1 MYKNYTRSGIPI
13 RYIRKILFIMRLITV
28 ILIASMVQVSAAS
41 YAQKLTLVQKEV
53 TMLQLFKEIKKQT
66 DFNVVWNEKK
76 LNVRSLLDAD
86 FINTPLS
93 EVLTKT
99 LNTYRLTYII
109 NKKTIVIKEKE
120 KTMLEKIQAA
130 FDKSISCVGRVSDD
144 NGKWLKGA
152 SVIVKGTNK
161 STVTDDYGY
170 FVLHNVEEK
179 STLLISYVGF
189 EIKEIPAVENIGAVK
204 LSLST
209 GRLEEVQIVST
220 GYQNIPKERATGSF
234 VLVDSALLNRRVST
248 NILDRLD
255 GVTSGLIFT
264 NNRNHQF
271 GQSNIEIR
279 GRATLFSNPDPL
291 IILDNFPY
299 DGDLSNINPN
309 DIENVTILKDAAAA
323 SAWGARSGNGVIVIT
338 TKKGSLN
345 TKAIVSLNANV
356 NIGGKP
362 DLYYSPQL
370 TSSEYIDIEQFLF
383 NKGAYNNNIKNG
395 YSALSP
401 AVEIFLAKRNGTIST
416 VDSINK
422 INQLKGFDAREQ
434 LLKYYYKPIVNQQ
447 YQASV
452 SGGGPTQKYFLSAG
466 YDKNANGSVGNS
478 YSRVTLN
485 ANNTYY
491 FLNNKLELF
500 SSILYTN
507 SKTESIPGIA
517 MAYPYSQ
524 LADENG
530 APIVVAAKLRPSYA
544 ASAGGGKLLNW
555 LFRPLD
561 ELNKRFNNNKNDL
574 TDYRINL
581 SLSYKIMLGLK
592 ASAYYTYEKGNSENT
607 TLHELESYYS
617 RNFINTFSQ
626 ITNTGAVVYPVP
638 MGGIQEAILT
648 NMKSHNGRFQLNY
661 EKLWQ
666 NHSVNAI
673 AGYEIRSNNNFS
685 SSNTL
690 YGYNPETAS
699 NQNVAVNY
707 TGLFPSF
714 YGSGSDKIPTGIS
727 QLGTDNRFVSFYFNG
742 AYTYSQKYIA
752 SLSLRR
758 DESNLFGVTINQ
770 KGVPLWS
777 AGLAWNLSTFGY
789 TGNVN
794 TNISAYLTAKS
805 LNEFQIYNAY
815 STRIFN
821 PPNPSLKW
829 EKIKNLNL
837 GLDFSIKGDRLT
849 GSVDYWTKSGIDLIG
864 NSPIAPQTGIT
875 LFTGNSANTFTKGV
889 DLQFNSINLNGFLK
903 WQTTLL
909 YNYSSSKVTD
919 YKVANGTN
927 SNVVSANFN
936 NPLQGYPY
944 YSIFSFRYG
953 GLNASGDPQ
962 GYLNGVLST
971 DYNGILNSK
980 NRSELIYNGS
990 AVPTSFGSLRN
1001 YFTRPSLDNSV
1012 IYSGAGNNYTVADY
1026 TNRWQKPGDE
1036 LTTNVPSLVYPIDLS
1051 RSSLYTYSDVLVEK
1065 GDHIRLQDMRLG
1077 FSFGKKNTPFRN
1089 LNLFT
1094 YINNIG
1100 ILWRANKNQIDPDY
1114 PTDKKPSTNILQ
1126 PVTLS
1131 DFQNLLDNTNIMN
1144 YTGGLA
1150 QLACDDYVVDFSGWQ
1165 VVPPTQRNS
1174 YIWDADLYGGEVGIR
1189 DWNFPYQ
1196 QIFYTNSVLDGLS
1209 KSDSLSS
1216 ARGQYLKGWALFNRA
1231 FAFYELTRNFCKAY
1245 DPATA
1250 ASDLGIP
1257 LRLTA
1262 GIDYT
1267 LQRSTLQQSFDQI
1280 LNDLLLAVN
1289 LLPADRPSM
1298 NLNRPSKIAGYALL
1312 ARIYLDMRN
1321 YSDAEKSANQ
1331 CLNLYSNLIDY
1342 NLISRTSTTPF
1353 STLNDELIYNAMQVS
1368 TYFEFTGTT
1377 IATVSRVNPS
1387 VINSYSNN
1395 DLRLLLY
1402 FSKLTDNTYT
1412 KKRGY
1417 NGTGSYAFTG
1427 LATDEVYLIKSET
1440 LARRG
1445 QINASMDILNQLL
1458 IKRFDKATTYVP
1470 VTANNPND
1478 ALEVVLRER
1487 RKELIWRG
1495 LRWYDLKR
1503 LNKEGAAISIERV
1516 LNGKIYTIGPND
1528 SRYVFP
1534 IPSDEISLSG
1544 IQQNQR

>member
-323 SAWGARSGNGVIVIT
+323 SAWGARS
-338 TKKGSLN
+338 
-345 TKAIVSLNANV
+345 
-356 NIGGKP
+356 
-362 DLYYSPQL
+362 
-370 TSSEYIDIEQFLF
+370 DIEQFLF

-452 SGGGPTQKYFLSAG
+452 SGGGPTQKYF
-466 YDKNANGSVGNS
+466 
-478 YSRVTLN
+478 
-485 ANNTYY
+485 
-491 FLNNKLELF
+491 F
-500 SSILYTN
+500 
-507 SKTESIPGIA
+507 KTESIPGIA

-607 TLHELESYYS
+607 TLHD
-617 RNFINTFSQ
+617 
-626 ITNTGAVVYPVP
+626 
-638 MGGIQEAILT
+638 
-648 NMKSHNGRFQLNY
+648 
-661 EKLWQ
+661 
-666 NHSVNAI
+666 
-673 AGYEIRSNNNFS
+673 
-685 SSNTL
+685 SNTL

-777 AGLAWNLSTFGY
+777 AGLAWNLSKENFYNLDWIPQLKLRGTFGY

-1001 YFTRPSLDNSV
+1001 YFT
-1012 IYSGAGNNYTVADY
+1012 
-1026 TNRWQKPGDE
+1026 
-1036 LTTNVPSLVYPIDLS
+1036 
-1051 RSSLYTYSDVLVEK
+1051 
-1065 GDHIRLQDMRLG
+1065 
-1077 FSFGKKNTPFRN
+1077 
-1089 LNLFT
+1089 
-1094 YINNIG
+1094 
-1100 ILWRANKNQIDPDY
+1100 
-1114 PTDKKPSTNILQ
+1114 
-1126 PVTLS
+1126 
-1131 DFQNLLDNTNIMN
+1131 
-1144 YTGGLA
+1144 
-1150 QLACDDYVVDFSGWQ
+1150 
-1165 VVPPTQRNS
+1165 
-1174 YIWDADLYGGEVGIR
+1174 
-1189 DWNFPYQ
+1189 
-1196 QIFYTNSVLDGLS
+1196 VLDGLS

-1262 GIDYT
+1262 
-1267 LQRSTLQQSFDQI
+1267 
-1280 LNDLLLAVN
+1280 AVN

-1312 ARIYLDMRN
+1312 A
-1321 YSDAEKSANQ
+1321 
-1331 CLNLYSNLIDY
+1331 
-1342 NLISRTSTTPF
+1342 P
-1353 STLNDELIYNAMQVS
+1353 ELPRRH
-1368 TYFEFTGTT
+1368 F
-1377 IATVSRVNPS
+1377 P
-1387 VINSYSNN
+1387 
-1395 DLRLLLY
+1395 RLTM
-1402 FSKLTDNTYT
+1402 S
-1412 KKRGY
+1412 
-1417 NGTGSYAFTG
+1417 
-1427 LATDEVYLIKSET
+1427 
-1440 LARRG
+1440 
-1445 QINASMDILNQLL
+1445 
-1458 IKRFDKATTYVP
+1458 
-1470 VTANNPND
+1470 
-1478 ALEVVLRER
+1478 
-1487 RKELIWRG
+1487 
-1495 LRWYDLKR
+1495 
-1503 LNKEGAAISIERV
+1503 
-1516 LNGKIYTIGPND
+1516 
-1528 SRYVFP
+1528 
-1534 IPSDEISLSG
+1534 
-1544 IQQNQR
+1544 